1 MGKIKIELLIMIKA
15 IKVNLNVLNKKNLN
29 YIYLS
34 ENKRETPTIIYV
46 KQIINVAQEII
57 KTINHIE
64 RILEI
69 GSGITKDQL
78 LEFSDDIS
86 LAFDTSN
93 KIFNEISKILRTIEE
108 REIERW
114 VEKGH
119 TFNILSPKRKVRKSK
134 VRKVRKSRKVRRV

>member
-1 MGKIKIELLIMIKA
+1 MDKIKIELLIMIKA
-15 IKVNLNVLNKKNLN
+15 IRVNLNVLNKKNLN

-64 RILEI
+64 RILAI
-69 GSGITKDQL
+69 GSIITKDEL

-86 LAFDTSN
+86 LAFDTSD
-93 KIFNEISKILRTIEE
+93 KIFIEISKILRTIEE

-134 VRKVRKSRKVRRV
+134 VRKVRKSRKVRKV